1 MNRIDTLL
9 HDLENQV
16 SFLWKSKAPEEF
28 KRKTLFSDFYDLI
41 IGMWGFKVIADSRLA
56 MDILNFY
63 NKYNKY
69 RLRFYDDIYN
79 YDILEKE
86 AIEEY
91 KAISDKI
98 KKI

>member
-1 MNRIDTLL
+1 MNEIDRLL
-9 HDLENQV
+9 RDLENQV
-16 SFLWKSKAPEEF
+16 SFLWKSKAPEEL
-28 KRKTLFSDFYDLI
+28 KRKTLFSNFYDLI
-41 IGMWGFKVIADSRLA
+41 IRMWGFKVIVDSSLA

-63 NKYNKY
+63 NKYKKY
-69 RLRFYDDIYN
+69 RFFFYDDIYN

-91 KAISDKI
+91 KVISDKL